1 MKLTT
6 LMKGTTLGAAALMMA
21 ACTSGYDNN
30 RPQNDRYYPGSESYY
45 QTTKINDYQRIS
57 SPFSA
62 IPTGSDL
69 QYLKLTHLMT
79 PQDKVCVLNSGD
91 FSNGQI
97 VVRNS
102 GTYVQ
107 RSIGDNLD
115 QHGTGVVLLSGTD
128 VSYLQ
133 ETARDR
139 GCNIIAATQLLNW
152 QTNSRNYP
160 LVSILLNMYD
170 VSSLT
175 LMNSVRLVA
184 TAESAALLYDDAKG
198 VIKPLIATYIHKLYQ
213 N

>member
-6 LMKGTTLGAAALMMA
+6 LMKGAAFGAAALMMA
-21 ACTSGYDNN
+21 ACTSSSDENQS
-30 RPQNDRYYPGSESYY
+30 REDRYDPSRETYY
-45 QTTKINDYQRIS
+45 QTTGINDYQRII

-115 QHGTGVVLLSGTD
+115 QHGTEVVLLSGSN

-133 ETARDR
+133 ETARNS

-152 QTNSRNYP
+152 QTNSRNQP

-175 LMNSVRLVA
+175 LMNSVRLIA
-184 TAESAALLYDDAKG
+184 TADSVALLYDDAKG